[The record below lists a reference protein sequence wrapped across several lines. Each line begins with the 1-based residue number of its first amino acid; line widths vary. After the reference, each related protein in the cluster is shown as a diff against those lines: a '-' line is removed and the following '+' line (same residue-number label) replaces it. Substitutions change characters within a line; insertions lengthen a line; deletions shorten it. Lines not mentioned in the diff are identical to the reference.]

1 MKQETSNT
9 SFLLLLLG
17 LTVVSAV
24 VFFAVQMFFI
34 GKDAPELTIED
45 EGYFQIGDTLE
56 ELYALETTIVAP
68 EGADPYNYGLEDATS
83 TDTVAPTGVIAFT
96 GVNEAISGNSNI
108 YLWEVGNPDA
118 LDAYIAPFIA
128 TSSMTTFIEFENIEN
143 PNTFFANMISSY
155 STAGKDYQRPEI
167 HRLDIASGTIRY
179 YPGLS
184 SEVTA
189 RDLQYS
195 PESQL
200 LAFSRMKKPFAG
212 SADMAFIG
220 RWEVMVF
227 DPNNNN
233 WVDRIDGATDPLWSP
248 DGTKLIVTKEDG
260 FYLYDLP
267 TKELTKIL
275 GVEEDGRLLTV
286 TMSDLSPN
294 KQFFVWTSGTAGLIA
309 MNEITSWEPFE
320 IVERGRISGGS
331 QYYFPQFSPDSN
343 YYVVQAI
350 DFLQTGTTERLNPRF
365 EIRPTLGRA
374 IVGTL
379 PLDGFSFNNLITD
392 TWVLGTPTILGE

>member
-96 GVNEAISGNSNI
+96 GVNEAVSGNSNI

-143 PNTFFANMISSY
+143 PNTFFANMISR
-155 STAGKDYQRPEI
+155 D
-167 HRLDIASGTIRY
+167 H
-179 YPGLS
+179 
-184 SEVTA
+184 SE
-189 RDLQYS
+189 S
-195 PESQL
+195 
-200 LAFSRMKKPFAG
+200 
-212 SADMAFIG
+212 
-220 RWEVMVF
+220 
-227 DPNNNN
+227 
-233 WVDRIDGATDPLWSP
+233 
-248 DGTKLIVTKEDG
+248 KE
-260 FYLYDLP
+260 
-267 TKELTKIL
+267 
-275 GVEEDGRLLTV
+275 
-286 TMSDLSPN
+286 
-294 KQFFVWTSGTAGLIA
+294 
-309 MNEITSWEPFE
+309 
-320 IVERGRISGGS
+320 
-331 QYYFPQFSPDSN
+331 
-343 YYVVQAI
+343 
-350 DFLQTGTTERLNPRF
+350 
-365 EIRPTLGRA
+365 
-374 IVGTL
+374 
-379 PLDGFSFNNLITD
+379 
-392 TWVLGTPTILGE
+392 